1 MALSSSGYVFTWG
14 CAVHGQLGH
23 GNKSKLLYLTIPCL
37 VEGLREHNVIQMAS
51 VDDHYEAVIVDA
63 KPSAIRQSQQTTF
76 NNKEHSDIVF
86 MVENEPIY
94 ANMEVL
100 SQKSDYFAAMFR
112 SNMRESIEGVVTVPE
127 CSKAGFLKALRSL
140 YMDGYSMSVD
150 DVVELWVFADMYQLE
165 GLKWCCMGSM

>member
-1 MALSSSGYVFTWG
+1 
-14 CAVHGQLGH
+14 
-23 GNKSKLLYLTIPCL
+23 
-37 VEGLREHNVIQMAS
+37 
-51 VDDHYEAVIVDA
+51 
-63 KPSAIRQSQQTTF
+63 
-76 NNKEHSDIVF
+76 
-86 MVENEPIY
+86 MVKNEPIY

-100 SQKSDYFAAMFR
+100 SQKSDYFAAM
-112 SNMRESIEGVVTVPE
+112 RESIEGVVTVPK